1 MKPIQLFEQYISEK
15 VSARSIVTV
24 YDFFQAIKNSPEIE
38 EYKTFM
44 KESGYNSNPHINAY
58 FEDGGMRYNHELIP
72 FKYFNVKGYL
82 KPIYWGANITGN
94 IAVKLF
100 SDQQVLNG
108 YVIFGEN
115 MGSLDAGS
123 YGTEEG
129 FIRPY
134 GKSKDNDSHDQWKYV
149 VSLSTAR
156 KLLDPKY
163 WTKVESS
170 LSFYTYLELDSA
182 QVSKLRRESKMV
194 LGNFYQEVVDR
205 INKDQEFLEWKSNG
219 SLNKKSDS
227 KKQETVKLEDVLKSL
242 ETDDYQNRGGRY
254 PKDGVPDTIMYWEN
268 SLSFEFKNTDQRAG
282 ERWVKNFLSNKKL
295 SPKKITSD
303 QTGDYQ
309 DDWITVVAT
318 FK

>member
-134 GKSKDNDSHDQWKYV
+134 GKSKDNDSHAQWKYV

-182 QVSKLRRESKMV
+182 QVSTNLCRV
-194 LGNFYQEVVDR
+194 
-205 INKDQEFLEWKSNG
+205 
-219 SLNKKSDS
+219 
-227 KKQETVKLEDVLKSL
+227 
-242 ETDDYQNRGGRY
+242 
-254 PKDGVPDTIMYWEN
+254 
-268 SLSFEFKNTDQRAG
+268 
-282 ERWVKNFLSNKKL
+282 
-295 SPKKITSD
+295 
-303 QTGDYQ
+303 
-309 DDWITVVAT
+309 
-318 FK
+318 